1 VVNFST
7 QVATLQQQQQMLLRY
22 AAQLARDKNALV
34 QRTLELTERLNAAAA
49 GNPET
54 RAQLLDGIAAAAP
67 LPAAVEDMTNMGAP
81 DATGVLGHPG
91 E

>member
-1 VVNFST
+1 MVNFST

-34 QRTLELTERLNAAAA
+34 QRTL
-49 GNPET
+49 
-54 RAQLLDGIAAAAP
+54 DGIAAAAP